1 MRCLKRNQRPFY
13 YCLYVNDRIPGDTSV
28 TGVAISGTSVIGDSE
43 QNINYIIDEYGN
55 ETGERILHY
64 ANPVKMYANISQATG
79 QSNTEQFGNL
89 ENYDKV
95 IVTDDL
101 DCPIDENSVLFI
113 DKAPEFTEVETD
125 EVIESDTLYGEDT
138 FVAHSYKIPV
148 YDYIVRR
155 VAKSLNSI
163 SIAVS
168 KVKVS

>member
-1 MRCLKRNQRPFY
+1 
-13 YCLYVNDRIPGDTSV
+13 LYKGEI
-28 TGVAISGTSVIGDSE
+28 E
-43 QNINYIIDEYGN
+43 LLDEYGN
-55 ETGERILHY
+55 LSGEKIVTY
-64 ANPVKMYANISQATG
+64 EDDVMEMANISTATG

-95 IVTDDL
+95 IVIDDL

-113 DKAPEFTEVETD
+113 DKEPE
-125 EVIESDTLYGEDT
+125 
-138 FVAHSYKIPV
+138 YKDAEYNEQTAITITGATVKVPV

>member
-1 MRCLKRNQRPFY
+1 MKCLHRNKRPFY
-13 YCLYVNDRIPGDTSV
+13 YCLYKGEIE
-28 TGVAISGTSVIGDSE
+28 IL
-43 QNINYIIDEYGN
+43 DEYGN
-55 ETGERILHY
+55 LSGEKIITY
-64 ANPVKMYANISQATG
+64 EDDVMEMANISTATG

-95 IVTDDL
+95 IVIDDL

-113 DKAPEFTEVETD
+113 DKEPE
-125 EVIESDTLYGEDT
+125 
-138 FVAHSYKIPV
+138 YKDAEYNEQTAITITGATVKVPV

>member
-1 MRCLKRNQRPFY
+1 MKCLKRNKRPFY
-13 YCLYVNDRIPGDTSV
+13 YCLYKEEI
-28 TGVAISGTSVIGDSE
+28 E
-43 QNINYIIDEYGN
+43 LLDEYGN
-55 ETGERILHY
+55 ASGEKIVTY
-64 ANPVKMYANISQATG
+64 EDAVEMTANISQATG

-113 DKAPEFTEVETD
+113 DKEPEWKDAEYNEATAITVTGAT
-125 EVIESDTLYGEDT
+125 VK
-138 FVAHSYKIPV
+138 VPV

>member
-1 MRCLKRNQRPFY
+1 MKCLHRNKRPFY
-13 YCLYVNDRIPGDTSV
+13 YCLYKGEIE
-28 TGVAISGTSVIGDSE
+28 IL
-43 QNINYIIDEYGN
+43 DEYGN
-55 ETGERILHY
+55 LSGGKIVTYEDGVME
-64 ANPVKMYANISQATG
+64 MANISTATG

-95 IVTDDL
+95 IVIDDL

-113 DKAPEFTEVETD
+113 DKEPE
-125 EVIESDTLYGEDT
+125 
-138 FVAHSYKIPV
+138 YKDAEYQEQTAITITGATVKVPA

>member
-1 MRCLKRNQRPFY
+1 MKCLKRNQRPFY
-13 YCLYVNDRIPGDTSV
+13 YCLYKEEIP
-28 TGVAISGTSVIGDSE
+28 IL
-43 QNINYIIDEYGN
+43 DEYGN
-55 ETGERILHY
+55 ETGQTIVVYEDEVELS
-64 ANPVKMYANISQATG
+64 ANISQATG

-95 IVTDDL
+95 IVTDWI

-113 DKAPEFTEVETD
+113 DKEPEWKDAEYNEQTAITVTGAT
-125 EVIESDTLYGEDT
+125 VK
-138 FVAHSYKIPV
+138 VPV

>member
-1 MRCLKRNQRPFY
+1 MKTLKRNKRPFY
-13 YCLYVNDRIPGDTSV
+13 YCLYKGEIP
-28 TGVAISGTSVIGDSE
+28 
-43 QNINYIIDEYGN
+43 IIDDWMN
-55 ETGERILHY
+55 ESGETIITYEDAVL
-64 ANPVKMYANISQATG
+64 MEANISQATG

-95 IVTDDL
+95 IVTDWI

-113 DKAPEFTEVETD
+113 DKKPEWKDAEYNEQTAITVTGAT
-125 EVIESDTLYGEDT
+125 VK
-138 FVAHSYKIPV
+138 VPV
-148 YDYIVRR
+148 YDYTVRR